1 VERVHRAL
9 PPERGATPGLFE
21 EVARCDP
28 LGALPEGSLRDLV
41 DRAVVRGIER
51 GRVLLLEGSPR
62 PGDPD
67 PVLYVVLSGWCRVV
81 RHSADGRETVLDVRG
96 PGDLIGEEA
105 VVLRRSARPPPSP
118 GVIASTSCRVAAMPG
133 AVALETIMSADRS
146 REALLRHLA
155 LRAMSAQRRLA
166 DRALP
171 VQERLVGLLLRVAGP
186 REPAGTGNGS
196 YAAPRAWRRVPP
208 LAQHDLAL
216 LIGAS
221 RETVN
226 RALAA
231 LAASGQ
237 VMLLRGQ
244 PVAVSGPSLVDR
256 EEVE

>member
-1 VERVHRAL
+1 MERVHRAL
-9 PPERGATPGLFE
+9 PRDRGATPVLLE
-21 EVARCDP
+21 EVGRCNV
-28 LGALPEGSLRDLV
+28 LGELPEASLRDLV
-41 DRAVVRGIER
+41 ERTVIRGIER

-67 PVLYVVLSGWCRVV
+67 PVLYVVLAGWCRVV
-81 RHSADGRETVLDVRG
+81 RHSADGRETVLDLRG

-105 VVLRRSARPPPSP
+105 VVLRRSVRPPPAP
-118 GVIASTSCRVAAMPG
+118 GVIACTSCRVAAMPG
-133 AVALETIMSADRS
+133 AAALETILSTPRS

-155 LRAMSAQRRLA
+155 LRATSAQRRLA

-186 REPAGTGNGS
+186 REPSGAGRGS
-196 YAAPRAWRRVPP
+196 QPGPRAWRRVPP

-216 LIGAS
+216 LVGAS

-231 LAASGQ
+231 LATSGR

-244 PVAVSGPSLVDR
+244 PVAVAGSPPEDL
-256 EEVE
+256 EEVG